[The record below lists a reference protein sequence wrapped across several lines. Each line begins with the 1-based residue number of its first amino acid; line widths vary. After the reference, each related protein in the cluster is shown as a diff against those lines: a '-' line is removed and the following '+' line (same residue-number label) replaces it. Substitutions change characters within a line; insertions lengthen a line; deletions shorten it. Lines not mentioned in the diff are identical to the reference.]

1 MQRHELAQLAFDCAL
16 HGLPE
21 PEVPWRNEL
30 PSRPFFEGVGGRGF
44 LSSGRSANIE
54 TLSVAAWILFL
65 AHGNAPKKELDPALR
80 TTADL
85 LLANQRSFMLNEF
98 GSTTYSGWTL
108 TGWAGLVEGLKI
120 LRQEKLVAGFR
131 ALLTQWFALA
141 KASLAPCSADG
152 LHVGVEYVGK
162 GGSKEVLDESKHAG
176 RWVVTICGERS
187 WGHGHG
193 LGYAHQTIAR
203 IAFGIERP
211 KPKSGLPDP
220 GRLDGWQERAL
231 VKLAPSLTV
240 CAAPAM
246 AKFAEGD
253 WQGLV
258 SLIPYPAS
266 QPCELRAYADRS
278 RVFVEG
284 GDEPEPVDEDNN
296 SNTPRLALMAV
307 YCTPPRILSLPPW
320 PAPNSG
326 DTRIRQK
333 NIVSDIDRDV
343 HGGGWV
349 LFHSDVGTEKAGDR
363 WLSKA
368 PDPKSELIARITCFG
383 GEGWV
388 LTGPRPETHAGP
400 PPAPTP
406 AKPKPPAG
414 SRRGWLCA
422 RMRRLMGLK

>member
-21 PEVPWRNEL
+21 PDVPWRNEL
-30 PSRPFFEGVGGRGF
+30 PKKSFSDGF

-65 AHGNAPKKELDPALR
+65 AHGHAPKKELDAALR
-80 TTADL
+80 TAADL
-85 LLANQRSFMLNEF
+85 LLANQRAFMLNEF
-98 GSTTYSGWTL
+98 GSTTYSGWTI

-120 LRQEKLVAGFR
+120 LGQEKLVAGFR

-141 KASLAPCSADG
+141 RAGLAQCPADG
-152 LHVGVEYVGK
+152 LNIRVHYTGK
-162 GGSKEVLDESKHAG
+162 GGTDEVLDESRHAG
-176 RWVVTICGERS
+176 KWVVVLCGERS

-193 LGYAHQTIAR
+193 LGYAHHGIAR

-211 KPKSGLPDP
+211 KPKSQLPDP

-231 VKLAPSLTV
+231 VKLTPSLTV

-253 WQGLV
+253 WAGLV
-258 SLIPYPAS
+258 ELLKYPAANS
-266 QPCELRAYADRS
+266 CELRLYRDGS

-284 GDEPEPVDEDNN
+284 GDEPEPVDEDDN

-307 YCTPPRILSLPPW
+307 YRTPPKILSLPPW

-349 LFHSDVGTEKAGDR
+349 LFHSDVGTERAGDR

-368 PDPKSELIARITCFG
+368 PDPKSELVARITCFG

-388 LTGPRPETHAGP
+388 LNGPRPETPAAPTPTTP
-400 PPAPTP
+400 PPP
-406 AKPKPPAG
+406 AKPKPVAG

-422 RMRRLMGLK
+422 RMRRLLGLK